1 MAQERDIATRI
12 RSLDE
17 LAEIVTAIRAIAA
30 SQMQQA
36 VRSSEAI
43 GRYSELIRKALSDAA
58 SLLPSG
64 ERIAPTAG
72 KRGLV
77 LFGAEHGLCGAF
89 NQQLV
94 RAVQH
99 DFQEE
104 SEKPLLIVVG
114 SRAVRLCAE
123 HGLQPDVA
131 LPMATHYAGVTGTAH
146 RVAVDLYRMLSERR
160 VARLE
165 LIYLTHSGGQVL
177 RVQRQRLLPLDLPSG
192 GTRSSQF
199 PPIINVHP
207 RQLVDGMIS
216 EYLFAALENAAMQSF
231 FSENSA
237 RFRTMEAAHQ
247 NIQKKSTELTSLA
260 RRMRQEAVT
269 NEILDLIS
277 GAEALSSVR
286 DAKHL
291 SGSANG
297 DRRKQ
302 ARV

>member
-1 MAQERDIATRI
+1 MAQEREIATRI
-12 RSLDE
+12 HSLDE

-43 GRYSELIRKALSDAA
+43 GRYSELIGRALSDAA
-58 SLLPSG
+58 SLLPLG
-64 ERIAPTAG
+64 EAIALTAG

-77 LFGAEHGLCGAF
+77 LFGAEHGLCGGF
-89 NQQLV
+89 NQQLL

-99 DFQEE
+99 DFQEKA
-104 SEKPLLIVVG
+104 EKPLLIVVG

-131 LPMATHYAGVTGTAH
+131 LPMATHCAGVTGTAH
-146 RVAVDLYRMLSERR
+146 RVAADLYRMFSERQVGR
-160 VARLE
+160 VE
-165 LIYLTHSGGQVL
+165 LVYLTHIGGPVL
-177 RVQRQRLLPLDLPSG
+177 KVQRQSLLPLDLPSG
-192 GTRSSQF
+192 NTRFSEL
-199 PPIINVHP
+199 PPIINVRP
-207 RQLVDGMIS
+207 RRLLDGIIS

-247 NIQKKSTELTSLA
+247 NIRKKSAELTTLA

-269 NEILDLIS
+269 AEILELIS
-277 GAEALSSVR
+277 GAEALSSV
-286 DAKHL
+286 
-291 SGSANG
+291 
-297 DRRKQ
+297 
-302 ARV
+302 